1 VEVRTVS
8 LLSRRTPSA
17 DEARTSLVT
26 AAGTLRAAL
35 DSVRANT
42 FVADSDFTL
51 VYMNRMAADTVQ
63 GLSGALRTTFGVELS
78 QMLGGSIH
86 RFHKDPAKIERI
98 LKDPKN
104 FPREAQF
111 AFGGVTLKTL
121 INGVFDDAGTL
132 YGYIVAWE
140 NVTEKIAKA
149 DLLTGELAA
158 AAEQLSEVS
167 QQLAATAEE
176 TAVQAGVVSSGADQM
191 RSSIT
196 EIASSASGAATVAAE
211 AVQATDATS
220 VVIGH
225 LARSGDEIGE
235 VLKLI
240 NSVAEQTKLLA
251 LNATIEAARAG
262 DAGKGF
268 AVVAD
273 EVKQLATTTAT
284 STEDIRIKIE
294 AIQSGAAQAA
304 TAVDGI
310 KTVIDQIN
318 HLQTTIA
325 SAVEQQVAVAAEM
338 SGNVTGIADGVQL
351 TSGGVATI
359 QSASEDLAKKA
370 VELRRLV
377 LEGA

>member
-1 VEVRTVS
+1 M
-8 LLSRRTPSA
+8 LNRRPKTA
-17 DEARTSLVT
+17 EETRASLVT
-26 AAGTLRAAL
+26 AAGTLRSIL

-42 FVADSDFTL
+42 FVADTDFTL
-51 VYMNRMAADTVQ
+51 VYMNRMARDTSQ
-63 GLSGALRTTFGVELS
+63 SLAGAIRQTFGVELS
-78 QMLGGSIH
+78 QMIGGSIH
-86 RFHKDPAKIERI
+86 RFHKDPAAIERI
-98 LKDPKN
+98 LRNPAN

-111 AFGGVTLKTL
+111 TFGGITLKTL
-121 INGVFDDAGTL
+121 INGVFDDEGTL
-132 YGYIVAWE
+132 YGYVVAWE
-140 NVTEKIAKA
+140 NVTERIEKA
-149 DLLTGELAA
+149 ERLTGELADA
-158 AAEQLSEVS
+158 ADQLSQVS

-176 TAVQAGVVSSGADQM
+176 TSVQAGVVSSGADQM

-196 EIASSASGAATVAAE
+196 EIATSATSAASVAAE
-211 AVQATDATS
+211 AVQATEATA

-225 LARSGDEIGE
+225 LSRSGDEIGE

-262 DAGKGF
+262 AAGKGF

-284 STEDIRIKIE
+284 STEDIRVKIE
-294 AIQSGAAQAA
+294 AIQSGAAEASS
-304 TAVDGI
+304 AVEQI

-318 HLQTTIA
+318 HLQVTIA
-325 SAVEQQVAVAAEM
+325 SAVEQQVAVASEM
-338 SGNVTGIADGVQL
+338 SGNVSGIADGVQL

-359 QSASEDLAKKA
+359 QAASEDLARKA

-377 LEGA
+377 LEGE

>member
-1 VEVRTVS
+1 MS

-42 FVADSDFTL
+42 FVADTDFTL
-51 VYMNRMAADTVQ
+51 VYMNRMAAETVQ
-63 GLSGALRTTFGVELS
+63 GLGGALRTTFGVELS

-111 AFGGVTLKTL
+111 TFGGITLKTL

-220 VVIGH
+220 VVISH

-284 STEDIRIKIE
+284 STEDIRVKIE

-310 KTVIDQIN
+310 KAVIDQIN

-377 LEGA
+377 LEGE

>member
-1 VEVRTVS
+1 MS

-42 FVADSDFTL
+42 FVADTDFTL

-98 LKDPKN
+98 LKDPKS

-111 AFGGVTLKTL
+111 EFGGVTLKTL

-284 STEDIRIKIE
+284 STEDIRVKIE

-359 QSASEDLAKKA
+359 QSASEDLARKA